1 VGDEGRRTVESLDE
15 AKAAAELVR
24 GAADSFNEA
33 LKTAHNEGISLRVSV
48 ADRRGDCPQVEVSAW
63 LPLDNR

>member
-1 VGDEGRRTVESLDE
+1 M
-15 AKAAAELVR
+15 VR